1 MNRKTTTRNSKLLL
15 FSCAVL
21 LSAAFFCTG
30 CSSQSRS
37 FDQMRLAFRETLVGP
52 PGLDLNDSAVIHR
65 IDRVD
70 GLTKEYWTSMN
81 KTPDRTWLWE
91 DCNVE
96 GISTITLVP
105 YSRLYYMALAVSTP
119 GSEFYG
125 NDSLKRDVIDGMDWM
140 EANRY
145 SPSIPLYDNWWMFVI
160 GTPLNITRVMTLLY
174 DDLTPEQ
181 RARYEA
187 AMNHYAP
194 DVTYEGAA
202 TGANKVWQCAAMAA
216 RGFLTQ
222 DPAKLDMAVKGL
234 ETEFKTVTTSDGF
247 YEDGSFVQHQWH
259 PYTGGYGRSLLENLV
274 NMIEI
279 VHGSQWEIPQ
289 AQMEMLYGWVRNAY
303 EPLLY
308 RGAFMDMVRGREMSR
323 PGAGDRGT
331 GHSIM
336 QQLFRLSQLSTPTE
350 KAYLQSLV
358 KGHAL
363 ADSQRDM
370 IDDIPF
376 YLIGEYRK
384 MMADTTV
391 HPLPTPTRHKLFA
404 AMDRAVHTTPQF
416 AVGLAMSSARIE
428 NYETINGE
436 NLKGWYIGDGMT
448 YLYDNDLRQYSESF
462 WATVNP
468 YRMAGTT
475 VDTRPRKAETLP
487 LAPGLLYADGYK
499 SPQHWV
505 GGSSILDLY
514 ASEGMWLNGY
524 ESSLEAK
531 KSWFMCGDQI
541 VALGAGISSRD
552 NRTIETIAENRKMN
566 PGAAYRITLGK
577 AGTAV
582 SGQTG
587 KAGTVPAE
595 ELAPRTEKRNRPTPW
610 AHFEGMD
617 EATSVGYCFPGEA
630 NLCAQ
635 REERTGTWM
644 QINTMVKDSTPIT
657 REYFSLWFDHGRNPS
672 DAAYAY
678 ILLPN
683 RSAAQT
689 AAYSAA
695 PDAEILANTPQVQAV
710 HFKNAA
716 VTGLNFWQPS
726 ANPVAGVSV
735 DAPAS
740 VTMREDEEGLTIG
753 VSDPTQLNTGKIR
766 ITLDRA
772 VGKPV
777 EENPKIRVLSTS
789 PLSFEADVKDA
800 LGATREIRFASIQ

>member
-145 SPSIPLYDNWWMFVI
+145 NPSIPLYDNWWMFVI

-289 AQMEMLYGWVRNAY
+289 AQMEMLYGWGRNAY

-308 RGAFMDMVRGREMSR
+308 RGASWTWCAAAKCPAPGPATAVRDTASCSSFSGCRSSR
-323 PGAGDRGT
+323 
-331 GHSIM
+331 
-336 QQLFRLSQLSTPTE
+336 L
-350 KAYLQSLV
+350 
-358 KGHAL
+358 
-363 ADSQRDM
+363 
-370 IDDIPF
+370 
-376 YLIGEYRK
+376 
-384 MMADTTV
+384 
-391 HPLPTPTRHKLFA
+391 
-404 AMDRAVHTTPQF
+404 
-416 AVGLAMSSARIE
+416 
-428 NYETINGE
+428 
-436 NLKGWYIGDGMT
+436 
-448 YLYDNDLRQYSESF
+448 
-462 WATVNP
+462 
-468 YRMAGTT
+468 
-475 VDTRPRKAETLP
+475 RPRK
-487 LAPGLLYADGYK
+487 
-499 SPQHWV
+499 
-505 GGSSILDLY
+505 
-514 ASEGMWLNGY
+514 
-524 ESSLEAK
+524 
-531 KSWFMCGDQI
+531 
-541 VALGAGISSRD
+541 
-552 NRTIETIAENRKMN
+552 
-566 PGAAYRITLGK
+566 
-577 AGTAV
+577 
-582 SGQTG
+582 
-587 KAGTVPAE
+587 
-595 ELAPRTEKRNRPTPW
+595 PTCKVLSKDMPW
-610 AHFEGMD
+610 
-617 EATSVGYCFPGEA
+617 
-630 NLCAQ
+630 
-635 REERTGTWM
+635 
-644 QINTMVKDSTPIT
+644 
-657 REYFSLWFDHGRNPS
+657 
-672 DAAYAY
+672 
-678 ILLPN
+678 
-683 RSAAQT
+683 QT
-689 AAYSAA
+689 ASA
-695 PDAEILANTPQVQAV
+695 T
-710 HFKNAA
+710 
-716 VTGLNFWQPS
+716 
-726 ANPVAGVSV
+726 
-735 DAPAS
+735 
-740 VTMREDEEGLTIG
+740 
-753 VSDPTQLNTGKIR
+753 
-766 ITLDRA
+766 
-772 VGKPV
+772 
-777 EENPKIRVLSTS
+777 
-789 PLSFEADVKDA
+789 
-800 LGATREIRFASIQ
+800 

>member
-96 GISTITLVP
+96 GISTIPLVP

-145 SPSIPLYDNWWMFVI
+145 NPSIPLYDNWWMFVI

-391 HPLPTPTRHKLFA
+391 RPLPTPTRHKLFA

-505 GGSSILDLY
+505 GGSSIEGRY
-514 ASEGMWLNGY
+514 GMAGMWY
-524 ESSLEAK
+524 DAQDCTLEAK
-531 KSWFMCGDQI
+531 KSWLMAGDEI
-541 VALGAGISSRD
+541 VALGAGISSTD
-552 NRTIETIAENRKMN
+552 GRTIETTVENRKMN
-566 PGAAYRITLGK
+566 PGADYRLTLDGE
-577 AGTAV
+577 AV
-582 SGQTG
+582 
-587 KAGTVPAE
+587 
-595 ELAPRTEKRNRPTPW
+595 LAADGVLNAPSAHW
-610 AHFEGMD
+610 AHFAGVD
-617 EATSVGYCFPGEA
+617 EHTNVGYWFPQPA
-630 NLCAQ
+630 TVNLQ
-635 REERTGTWM
+635 REARTGSWYAIS
-644 QINTMVKDSTPIT
+644 QPYNPKEPIT
-657 REYFSLWFDHGRNPS
+657 RSYFTLWLDHGKSPNDATYAYVLLPGR
-672 DAAYAY
+672 DAAA
-678 ILLPN
+678 
-683 RSAAQT
+683 T
-689 AAYSAA
+689 AAFAAA
-695 PDAEILANTPQVQAV
+695 PSVEILANTPQVQAARNT
-710 HFKNAA
+710 KEG
-716 VTGLNFWQPS
+716 VTGFSFWE
-726 ANPVAGVSV
+726 AAGPVAGVSA

-740 VTMREDEEGLTIG
+740 VIVHETPETITVG
-753 VSDPTQLNTGKIR
+753 VSDPTHLNTGAVR
-766 ITLDRA
+766 VTLSEA
-772 VGKPV
+772 KAAKVAEEHPEVKVVSLSPVVLEVGMDG
-777 EENPKIRVLSTS
+777 S
-789 PLSFEADVKDA
+789 
-800 LGATREIRFASIQ
+800 LGRTRSVTLRK

>member
-145 SPSIPLYDNWWMFVI
+145 NPSIPLYDNWWMFVI

-308 RGAFMDMVRGREMSR
+308 RGPSWTWCAAAKCPAPGPATAVRDTASCSSFSGCRSSR
-323 PGAGDRGT
+323 
-331 GHSIM
+331 
-336 QQLFRLSQLSTPTE
+336 L
-350 KAYLQSLV
+350 
-358 KGHAL
+358 
-363 ADSQRDM
+363 
-370 IDDIPF
+370 
-376 YLIGEYRK
+376 
-384 MMADTTV
+384 
-391 HPLPTPTRHKLFA
+391 
-404 AMDRAVHTTPQF
+404 
-416 AVGLAMSSARIE
+416 
-428 NYETINGE
+428 
-436 NLKGWYIGDGMT
+436 
-448 YLYDNDLRQYSESF
+448 
-462 WATVNP
+462 
-468 YRMAGTT
+468 
-475 VDTRPRKAETLP
+475 RPRK
-487 LAPGLLYADGYK
+487 
-499 SPQHWV
+499 
-505 GGSSILDLY
+505 
-514 ASEGMWLNGY
+514 
-524 ESSLEAK
+524 
-531 KSWFMCGDQI
+531 
-541 VALGAGISSRD
+541 
-552 NRTIETIAENRKMN
+552 
-566 PGAAYRITLGK
+566 
-577 AGTAV
+577 
-582 SGQTG
+582 
-587 KAGTVPAE
+587 
-595 ELAPRTEKRNRPTPW
+595 PTCKVLSKDMPW
-610 AHFEGMD
+610 
-617 EATSVGYCFPGEA
+617 
-630 NLCAQ
+630 
-635 REERTGTWM
+635 
-644 QINTMVKDSTPIT
+644 
-657 REYFSLWFDHGRNPS
+657 
-672 DAAYAY
+672 
-678 ILLPN
+678 
-683 RSAAQT
+683 QT
-689 AAYSAA
+689 ASA
-695 PDAEILANTPQVQAV
+695 T
-710 HFKNAA
+710 
-716 VTGLNFWQPS
+716 
-726 ANPVAGVSV
+726 
-735 DAPAS
+735 
-740 VTMREDEEGLTIG
+740 
-753 VSDPTQLNTGKIR
+753 
-766 ITLDRA
+766 
-772 VGKPV
+772 
-777 EENPKIRVLSTS
+777 
-789 PLSFEADVKDA
+789 
-800 LGATREIRFASIQ
+800 

>member
-145 SPSIPLYDNWWMFVI
+145 NPSIPLYDNWWMFVI

-391 HPLPTPTRHKLFA
+391 RPLPTPTRHKLFA

-448 YLYDNDLRQYSESF
+448 YLL
-462 WATVNP
+462 
-468 YRMAGTT
+468 
-475 VDTRPRKAETLP
+475 
-487 LAPGLLYADGYK
+487 
-499 SPQHWV
+499 
-505 GGSSILDLY
+505 
-514 ASEGMWLNGY
+514 
-524 ESSLEAK
+524 SL
-531 KSWFMCGDQI
+531 I
-541 VALGAGISSRD
+541 HI
-552 NRTIETIAENRKMN
+552 
-566 PGAAYRITLGK
+566 
-577 AGTAV
+577 
-582 SGQTG
+582 
-587 KAGTVPAE
+587 
-595 ELAPRTEKRNRPTPW
+595 
-610 AHFEGMD
+610 
-617 EATSVGYCFPGEA
+617 
-630 NLCAQ
+630 
-635 REERTGTWM
+635 
-644 QINTMVKDSTPIT
+644 
-657 REYFSLWFDHGRNPS
+657 
-672 DAAYAY
+672 
-678 ILLPN
+678 
-683 RSAAQT
+683 
-689 AAYSAA
+689 
-695 PDAEILANTPQVQAV
+695 
-710 HFKNAA
+710 
-716 VTGLNFWQPS
+716 
-726 ANPVAGVSV
+726 
-735 DAPAS
+735 
-740 VTMREDEEGLTIG
+740 
-753 VSDPTQLNTGKIR
+753 
-766 ITLDRA
+766 
-772 VGKPV
+772 
-777 EENPKIRVLSTS
+777 
-789 PLSFEADVKDA
+789 
-800 LGATREIRFASIQ
+800 